1 MKGNVHLRKTL
12 RDVQLTIGHI
22 RGPVVDIKIINDD
35 VNGKIC
41 GILLYA
47 MQASDLRKKVSR
59 KGC

>member
-1 MKGNVHLRKTL
+1 MKGDVKFGETL

-22 RGPVVDIKIINDD
+22 RGPVLDIKIINDN
-35 VNGKIC
+35 VNRKTC